1 MAVVKLL
8 LQGGFSQVDQQLG
21 DGPPVAQ
28 QSLVHGLWPE
38 VGRALD
44 TSVLWAEQGSVRWA
58 RGGVKRGLVRP
69 GLSEAVVGGE
79 EC

>member
-38 VGRALD
+38 VGRVLD

-58 RGGVKRGLVRP
+58 MGRSQEGVG
-69 GLSEAVVGGE
+69 
-79 EC
+79 